1 MLQTHDLHVTLDA
14 EAGLVR
20 ALDGLSLTLER
31 GETFALVGESGCGKS
46 MTALALMRLLPD
58 NGRIV
63 SGRVDLSTDVPDG
76 KPTELLY
83 LPECEMRRIRGGQ
96 VGIIFQEPA
105 TSLNPVMRVGDQI
118 VEAIE
123 AHTTLRGAAARRKA
137 VDWLRRVGIP
147 EPERRIDSYPFEM
160 SGGQKQRVMIAMTLA
175 AEPRYLIADEPTT
188 ALDVTIQKQVL
199 DLLKALQQERQ
210 LGLLLITHDLG
221 VVADMAHRVALMYVG
236 QIIEEAPAVAFFTH
250 PRHPYARMLLQAL
263 PDAARRG
270 EPLVSIGGTVPPL
283 WETFQGCRFAPRCDR
298 AQTKC
303 HDQVPSLTEGAGH
316 QDAKVR
322 CWFPLA
328 QADSEN
334 HQAHDT
340 QPTLAKVHQP
350 VSPAVQ
356 EGDTPSRLLLE
367 VQSLSVN
374 FRSGGGLFRPF
385 HQVAAVQDVSF
396 NLRAGQTLALV
407 GESGCGKTTTGR
419 AIVQLLRGQA
429 QVGVTGQVWLHQGA
443 SREDLLATPVSGL
456 HSARQTIQMVFQD
469 PFASLNPRMRVAD
482 ILEEG
487 LRSLRPDW
495 SAQRRRSKVTELV
508 ERVGLRAEALLR
520 FPHEFSGGQRQRLAI
535 ARALAVE
542 PQVLVCDEPTSALDV
557 SVQAQIL
564 NLLREL
570 QSQLGL
576 GLLFITHNMGVVA
589 YLADHIAVMQSGR
602 IVEQGSADQVLG
614 HAQHP
619 YTRALLAAVP
629 AHPAHRR

>member
-1 MLQTHDLHVTLDA
+1 MLLIHDLHVTLDA

-58 NGRIV
+58 NGRIER
-63 SGRVDLSTDVPDG
+63 GRVDLSADVPDG

-83 LPECEMRRIRGGQ
+83 LPECEMRRIRGGH

-123 AHTTLRGAAARRKA
+123 AHTSLRGVAARRKA

-221 VVADMAHRVALMYVG
+221 VVADMAHRVALMYAG
-236 QIIEEAPAVAFFTH
+236 QIIEEAPAAAFFTQ
-250 PRHPYARMLLQAL
+250 PRHPYARMLLEAL
-263 PDAARRG
+263 PDAKRRG
-270 EPLVSIGGTVPPL
+270 EPLVTIGGSVPPL
-283 WETFQGCRFAPRCDR
+283 WQTFEGCRFAPRCDR
-298 AQTKC
+298 VQDKC
-303 HDQVPSLTEGAGH
+303 REQAPSLEGASGGS
-316 QDAKVR
+316 DAEVR
-322 CWFPLA
+322 CWFPLSRDESA
-328 QADSEN
+328 RMPVGSSDVPPVPSSVEHVLVAGG
-334 HQAHDT
+334 T
-340 QPTLAKVHQP
+340 QPP
-350 VSPAVQ
+350 
-356 EGDTPSRLLLE
+356 LLLD
-367 VQSLSVN
+367 VQSLCVT
-374 FRSGGGLFRPF
+374 FRSGGGLFRRS
-385 HQVAAVQDVSF
+385 HHVAAVQELSF
-396 NLRAGQTLALV
+396 SLRAGQTLALV

-419 AIVQLLRGQA
+419 AIVQLLRGQPQV
-429 QVGVTGQVWLHQGA
+429 QVGGQVWLHQGE
-443 SREDLLATPVSGL
+443 SRQDLLTMPAPAL
-456 HSARQTIQMVFQD
+456 RSARQAIQMVFQD
-469 PFASLNPRMRVAD
+469 PFASLNPRMRVAE

-487 LRSLRPDW
+487 LLSLRPEW
-495 SAQRRRSKVTELV
+495 SEAQRLNKVAALV
-508 ERVGLRAEALLR
+508 ERVGLRPDALQR

-570 QSQLGL
+570 QAQLGL
-576 GLLFITHNMGVVA
+576 GLLLITHNMGVVA
-589 YLADHIAVMQSGR
+589 YLADQVAVMQNGR
-602 IVEQGSADQVLG
+602 IVEQGAADQVLG
-614 HAQHP
+614 RPQHD
-619 YTRALLAAVP
+619 YTRTLLAAVP
-629 AHPAHRR
+629 AHPSRGR

>member
-58 NGRIV
+58 NGRIEQ
-63 SGRVDLSTDVPDG
+63 GQVDLGTDVPDG

-83 LPECEMRRIRGGQ
+83 LPECEMRRIRGGH

-123 AHTTLRGAAARRKA
+123 AHTRLRGAAARHKA

-221 VVADMAHRVALMYVG
+221 VVADMAHRVALMYAG
-236 QIIEEAPAVAFFTH
+236 QIIEEAPAATFFAQ

-263 PDAARRG
+263 PDAERRG
-270 EPLVSIGGTVPPL
+270 EPLVTIGGTVPPL
-283 WETFQGCRFAPRCDR
+283 WQTFVGCRFAPRCDR
-298 AQTKC
+298 AQDRC
-303 HDQVPSLTEGAGH
+303 REQAPSLDAAAGDQGAE
-316 QDAKVR
+316 VR
-322 CWFPLA
+322 CWYPLSQDDAVVRQPAGGSGRAAEAAPQPVATTGDA
-328 QADSEN
+328 QA
-334 HQAHDT
+334 
-340 QPTLAKVHQP
+340 P
-350 VSPAVQ
+350 SP
-356 EGDTPSRLLLE
+356 LLLD
-367 VQSLSVN
+367 VQSLSVI
-374 FRSGGGLFRPF
+374 FRSGGGLFRKP
-385 HQVAAVQDVSF
+385 HEVAAVQDVSF
-396 NLRAGQTLALV
+396 SLRAGQTLALV

-419 AIVQLLRGQA
+419 AIVQLLRGQP
-429 QVGVTGQVWLHQGA
+429 QVRVSGQVWLHQGPG
-443 SREDLLATPVSGL
+443 RDDLLTMPAAAL
-456 HSARQTIQMVFQD
+456 RSARQAIQMVFQD

-487 LRSLRPDW
+487 MRSLRSDW
-495 SAQRRRSKVTELV
+495 SAERRLRQVVELV
-508 ERVGLRAEALLR
+508 ERVGLRSDALQR

-576 GLLFITHNMGVVA
+576 SLLFITHNMSVVA
-589 YLADHIAVMQSGR
+589 YLADQVAVMQSGR
-602 IVEQGSADQVLG
+602 IVEQGDTQQVLERPQ
-614 HAQHP
+614 HA
-619 YTRALLAAVP
+619 YTRTLLSAVP
-629 AHPAHRR
+629 AHPSHRH